1 MQNQKLNIKTI
12 IGIYCLIT
20 SKKIFEKQKNNDIWA
35 TENKQEENKKIIKK
49 GIKINKIN
57 KKRKKFRKK
66 KK

>member
-35 TENKQEENKKIIKK
+35 TENK
-49 GIKINKIN
+49 
-57 KKRKKFRKK
+57 
-66 KK
+66 